1 MLATAV
7 SEPAHP
13 ASLLPPQQG
22 RELGPV
28 HEAES
33 ELRVGRVA
41 VGGISWPSWSRQ
53 WNQLAVVESSV
64 DPGAGAVVSGSGLRA
79 VGTGTGAQ
87 GGRGVVSMGVV
98 TSTAGVVWP
107 WGRNVAT
114 CSAVT

>member
-28 HEAES
+28 NEAES

-41 VGGISWPSWSRQ
+41 VDGISWSSWSRQ
-53 WNQLAVVESSV
+53 STLVQEPWWRG
-64 DPGAGAVVSGSGLRA
+64 PG
-79 VGTGTGAQ
+79 
-87 GGRGVVSMGVV
+87 
-98 TSTAGVVWP
+98 
-107 WGRNVAT
+107 
-114 CSAVT
+114 